1 MAQSSKT
8 LRIPE
13 GMVFISGWTN
23 DSNNKRVLFGSVFSE
38 VYVSRSPAVVPGDA
52 KLLSVLAEK
61 PNGMSDGDWNMLCN
75 YKWGTIIFG
84 TPRISS
90 TPLPCI
96 IADGDLDGDLYFIC
110 WDKQII
116 SHFVNGEDELM
127 TKSRKLLRT
136 LKLPDKGEHSLDK
149 TTTFS
154 EGGGDWLALAQD
166 KMLDFSSV
174 KIASR
179 LTGHLCNLCTE
190 YSDIYDEDAC
200 AYAHAYKDA
209 MDMQKHGGKVYLPE
223 HLHHNVH
230 SSKEGSPNLFKPLL
244 FS

>member
-1 MAQSSKT
+1 
-8 LRIPE
+8 
-13 GMVFISGWTN
+13 MVFISGWTN

-38 VYVSRSPAVVPGDA
+38 VYVSRSPAVAPEDA
-52 KLLSVLAEK
+52 KLLSVLGEK
-61 PNGMSDGDWNMLCN
+61 PNGMSDGDWNMLCS

-84 TPRISS
+84 TPRRSS
-90 TPLPCI
+90 PPLPCI
-96 IADGDLDGDLYFIC
+96 IADGDLDGDAYFIC

-116 SHFVNGEDELM
+116 SHFVNGKDELM

-136 LKLPDKGEHSLDK
+136 LKLPDKEEHSLDK
-149 TTTFS
+149 TNTFS

-174 KIASR
+174 QLASC
-179 LTGHLCNLCTE
+179 LTGKLYNLCKA

-200 AYAHAYKDA
+200 AYARAYKDA
-209 MDMQKHGGKVYLPE
+209 MDIQKHGGKVYLPE
-223 HLHHNVH
+223 HLHNNV
-230 SSKEGSPNLFKPLL
+230 KAANEVSPKKFKPLL